1 MMKNSWRRLSV
12 DLLPRDIS
20 PHCKRKDITD
30 QVRKDKGKAQ
40 EGPSEKITGWII
52 GFIDALEEMSLQVSR
67 ND

>member
-1 MMKNSWRRLSV
+1 MGMMKNSWRRLSV

-40 EGPSEKITGWII
+40 EEAFRKTHRLAKR
-52 GFIDALEEMSLQVSR
+52 FY
-67 ND
+67 